1 MRKITSVHEGIIE
14 IKDALHFRKV
24 LLVLD
29 DVDEKDQ
36 LDAILNMHKFF
47 HPGSKILITTT
58 NMRLLR
64 SYKVEIM
71 DVKILNYNESLE
83 LFSWHAFQQHRPIE
97 GYMEY
102 SKRVVKQC
110 GGLPL
115 ALEVLG
121 AALRNME
128 EDVWKSTLDRFEVIH
143 DSEIQ
148 QKLQISY
155 EHLPDDQYRNSFLD
169 IACFFVGMDKAYAIT
184 ILDGC
189 GYFGPAELQTL
200 IDRCLIKIRGN
211 KLMMHT
217 LIQRMG
223 REIIRQLSPEKLGKR
238 SRLWKHRDSF
248 KVLKEKIGTKTIRGL
263 ALNMKM
269 LAEDM
274 HTMEV
279 SNSNNRYNGSLETNA
294 FQCMHELRLL
304 EINYVQLVGGY
315 KEFPNNIR
323 WLCWHGFWLKYFPND
338 FPMDNLV
345 AIDMRNSSL
354 EQLWKGAKCIE
365 SLKILDLRHCHGL
378 KKTPMFSGFPSLERL
393 ILKGCVNLVEVHESI
408 GSLGKLVLLNMKDCR
423 SLEKLPTNI
432 GMLSSLETLNISG
445 CSNLE
450 EVPLELKEIKSL
462 KTFQANEIDLS
473 LLPSTTEENRQWHPL
488 MWFGRSRKR
497 TRPQL
502 SKFFSTAL
510 PHSLVTLSLAGCN
523 LSDGDFPKDFSSLT
537 SLEVIDLSRN
547 PICNLPDCIKGLDSL
562 SEFYV
567 FSCTS
572 LQTLVGLPHIKRL
585 LSADGCT
592 SLEKITHASSSASMT
607 HFEVEHCVNLVE
619 VQGHLLLQ
627 PILNTD
633 TEIIDNFELSNIEFI
648 GNIEAFLF
656 SMSAVKGKA
665 LPTQVLSLST
675 TWVLMQ

>member
-1 MRKITSVHEGIIE
+1 
-14 IKDALHFRKV
+14 
-24 LLVLD
+24 
-29 DVDEKDQ
+29 
-36 LDAILNMHKFF
+36 
-47 HPGSKILITTT
+47 
-58 NMRLLR
+58 
-64 SYKVEIM
+64 
-71 DVKILNYNESLE
+71 
-83 LFSWHAFQQHRPIE
+83 
-97 GYMEY
+97 
-102 SKRVVKQC
+102 
-110 GGLPL
+110 
-115 ALEVLG
+115 
-121 AALRNME
+121 
-128 EDVWKSTLDRFEVIH
+128 
-143 DSEIQ
+143 
-148 QKLQISY
+148 
-155 EHLPDDQYRNSFLD
+155 
-169 IACFFVGMDKAYAIT
+169 
-184 ILDGC
+184 
-189 GYFGPAELQTL
+189 
-200 IDRCLIKIRGN
+200 
-211 KLMMHT
+211 
-217 LIQRMG
+217 
-223 REIIRQLSPEKLGKR
+223 
-238 SRLWKHRDSF
+238 
-248 KVLKEKIGTKTIRGL
+248 
-263 ALNMKM
+263 
-269 LAEDM
+269 
-274 HTMEV
+274 
-279 SNSNNRYNGSLETNA
+279 
-294 FQCMHELRLL
+294 
-304 EINYVQLVGGY
+304 
-315 KEFPNNIR
+315 
-323 WLCWHGFWLKYFPND
+323 
-338 FPMDNLV
+338 
-345 AIDMRNSSL
+345 
-354 EQLWKGAKCIE
+354 
-365 SLKILDLRHCHGL
+365 
-378 KKTPMFSGFPSLERL
+378 MFSGFPSLERL

-665 LPTQVLSLST
+665 LPTQDGISSVFVPVGNALGCSSNSRAWSSAFVSVPSVQNRRIHGLNMRCVYEISEEGVMFDELLIKIEVDNGFKNMLTYEPAWFGLPESDEYIMRLSRWKLNGCKPGNKLNLQISMKCLVIKEFEVNLIYDEHEEKNYQSNSEDMFEST
-675 TWVLMQ
+675 STFKDTTFVKLGDGDDCWTTNNGLVIRVINSSSDDQADTEEDD